1 MPNHTRQK
9 CQAKKSNLE
18 RPTSFY
24 RFMASR
30 RIMQPAKR
38 QGKGN
43 RAEIFSQLQ
52 KGQNQAQFNVSG
64 TPNPQEL
71 FLNIADRVRPS

>member
-1 MPNHTRQK
+1 SQEKQPREANIFLPVHGK
-9 CQAKKSNLE
+9 PS
-18 RPTSFY
+18 
-24 RFMASR
+24 
-30 RIMQPAKR
+30 IMQPAKR

-71 FLNIADRVRPS
+71 FLNMAIACVRLDNPG